1 MKKRLNVL
9 LSALLLVLAAV
20 WIVDKIPFTQS
31 IDQKIEAAVYRDG
44 QIIGST
50 TVSIRG
56 DKTRYLFRTDSFVG
70 EFRIPYVEST
80 DIDGLQTQI
89 RWNDPDNYQDITHFY
104 KGAFTSADKRGL
116 VNILLIS
123 EDMDDFALMTTDLD
137 VIATSPELQT
147 LYLSH
152 ITYHG
157 DSRVSVTDTTGI
169 PPLS

>member
-1 MKKRLNVL
+1 MKKRIITL
-9 LSALLLVLAAV
+9 LTVAFLVLTTV

-31 IDQKIEAAVYRDG
+31 IDQEVEAAVYRDG

-50 TVSIRG
+50 TVSIKG
-56 DKTRYLFRTDSFVG
+56 DKTRYLFRADSFVG
-70 EFRIPYVEST
+70 EFRVPYVEAT
-80 DIDGLQTQI
+80 DIDELQTQI
-89 RWNDPDNYQDITHFY
+89 RWYDPDNYQYITHFY
-104 KGAFTSADKRGL
+104 KGTFTSADKRGL

-123 EDMDDFALMTTDLD
+123 EDMDTFALMTTDLD
-137 VIATSPELQT
+137 VIATSPELQA

-157 DSRVSVTDTTGI
+157 DSRVTVTDTTGI